1 MADVVQMD
9 VDSLAYGRKKRHCW
23 SEGTALQ
30 ICFPM
35 RREIK
40 TFKLS
45 FYMKYSLG
53 YLWDLATVITQKE
66 LKVRYKSSFFGYLW
80 SIANPLLFAMIYYF
94 IFKLVMRVQIP
105 NYTVFLITGLF
116 PWQWF
121 ANATNNSLF
130 SFISNAQIIKKTVFP
145 RSVIPFS
152 NVLMEC
158 LHFLCTIPVI
168 IVFLYVY
175 DMRPTIDWLWG
186 VPLIGIA
193 QMLMTFGIS
202 LFLSTLNLFFR
213 DLERFIGL
221 GILLMFYCTPI
232 LYTIDMIPAEFR
244 WMVNFNP
251 LATMVLCWRDL
262 FMNGYVNYESLAILY
277 GYGALFMLIG
287 ASVFNKL
294 KYRFAEIL

>member
-1 MADVVQMD
+1 
-9 VDSLAYGRKKRHCW
+9 
-23 SEGTALQ
+23 
-30 ICFPM
+30 
-35 RREIK
+35 
-40 TFKLS
+40 
-45 FYMKYSLG
+45 MKYSLG

-121 ANATNNSLF
+121 ANSTNNSLF

-168 IVFLYVY
+168 IVFLYIY
-175 DMRPTIDWLWG
+175 DMSPSIDWLWG
-186 VPLIGIA
+186 VPLIGLA
-193 QMLMTFGIS
+193 QILMTFGVS

-213 DLERFIGL
+213 DLERFVGL
-221 GILLMFYCTPI
+221 GIMLMFYCTPI
-232 LYTIDMIPAEFR
+232 LYSIDMIPSEYR
-244 WMVNFNP
+244 WMVDYNP
-251 LATMVLCWRDL
+251 LATLVLCWRDL
-262 FMNGYVNYESLAILY
+262 FMNGHISYDSLVVLY
-277 GYGALFMLIG
+277 GYGGVFLLIG

>member
-1 MADVVQMD
+1 
-9 VDSLAYGRKKRHCW
+9 
-23 SEGTALQ
+23 
-30 ICFPM
+30 
-35 RREIK
+35 
-40 TFKLS
+40 
-45 FYMKYSLG
+45 MKYSLG

-105 NYTVFLITGLF
+105 NYTIFIITGLF

-121 ANATNNSLF
+121 ASSTTNSLY
-130 SFISNAQIIKKTVFP
+130 SFIANAQIIKKTVFP

-175 DMRPTIDWLWG
+175 DMRPSIDWIWG

-193 QMLMTFGIS
+193 QMLMTFGIAMM
-202 LFLSTLNLFFR
+202 LSTLNLFFR
-213 DLERFIGL
+213 DLERFVTL
-221 GILLMFYCTPI
+221 GIMLMFYCTPI
-232 LYTIDMIPAEFR
+232 LYSADMIPQEYHFLIDY
-244 WMVNFNP
+244 NP
-251 LATMVLCWRDL
+251 LANMILSWRDL
-262 FMNGYVNYESLAILY
+262 FMKGTIDYHQIGMLY
-277 GYGALFMLIG
+277 GYALLFVIVG
-287 ASVFNKL
+287 ASIFNKL